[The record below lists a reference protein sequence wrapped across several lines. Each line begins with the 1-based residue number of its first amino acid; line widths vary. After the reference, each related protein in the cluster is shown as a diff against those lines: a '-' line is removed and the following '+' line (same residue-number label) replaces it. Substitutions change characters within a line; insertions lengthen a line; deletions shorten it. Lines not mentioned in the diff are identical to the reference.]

1 MPGQMSLFP
10 YKDFPEEEEH
20 SGDVELNAIDEMFA
34 ASRRYRSS
42 REYMRLLQ
50 FIARFRQYS
59 TLNCFLLYLQ
69 NPSMTYVATAGKWR
83 KQFKRRLKA
92 DACPR
97 VILAPMSPVRFL
109 YDLKDTE
116 GQPVLPDL
124 LKPYD
129 KSGRVQRDVYDKTLH
144 NCAIHGIAVRDV
156 DLRHQYADSA
166 IPLTYK
172 TVKQF
177 ESLNL
182 DPQMKYLILLERGHA
197 LEEKYSSLAYD
208 LGHIFCGHLGID
220 DKAWWPDRRGTG
232 QTPAGIEAESVAFL
246 TCRRKGL
253 LINSGKFL
261 SGYAQED
268 REIPVFSLN
277 AVLSSTHYIE
287 EMGRSRWRTP
297 KKKSRY
303 QSE

>member
-1 MPGQMSLFP
+1 MSSQMSLFP
-10 YKDFPEEEEH
+10 SKDLPEEEEH
-20 SGDVELNAIDEMFA
+20 TGEIKLSAIDEMFA

-42 REYMRLLQ
+42 REYMELLQ
-50 FIARFRQYS
+50 FIARFPKYS
-59 TLNCFLLYLQ
+59 AFNCFLLYLQ
-69 NPSMTYVATAGKWR
+69 NPSMTYVATAGRWR

-92 DACPR
+92 DARPL

-116 GQPVLPDL
+116 GQPVSPDL

-129 KSGRVQRDVYDKTLH
+129 KTGRVRRAVYDKTLH
-144 NCAIHGIAVRDV
+144 NCAIHGIAARDV
-156 DLRHQYADSA
+156 DLRHQYADSI

-172 TVKQF
+172 TLKQF

-182 DPQMKYLILLERGHA
+182 DSQMKYLILLERGHA

-220 DKAWWPDRRGTG
+220 DKAWWQDRRGTG
-232 QTPAGIEAESVAFL
+232 QTQARIEAESVAFL
-246 TCRRKGL
+246 VCRRKGL
-253 LINSGKFL
+253 LENSGKFL

-268 REIPVFSLN
+268 REIPAFSLN
-277 AVLSSTHYIE
+277 AVLYSAHYVE
-287 EMGRSRWRTP
+287 EMGKSRWRMP